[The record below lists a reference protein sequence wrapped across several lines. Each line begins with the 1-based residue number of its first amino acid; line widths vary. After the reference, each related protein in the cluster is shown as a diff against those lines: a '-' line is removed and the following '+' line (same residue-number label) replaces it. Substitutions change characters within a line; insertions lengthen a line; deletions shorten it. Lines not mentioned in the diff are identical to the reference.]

1 MHQFGLR
8 PNPKIWIVASGFA
21 LRYHFAGLSS
31 VFSFCREVDVLRSVL
46 WGGLALA
53 LAVGVVHAQS
63 GSLSPA
69 ELLKDPAVKAAIDGA
84 KATEAQTIADQIRFC
99 EIPAPEFK
107 EEVRGLE
114 LKRVFTQLGLQNVR
128 VDKVGNVLG
137 DYPGAAA
144 RPRLVLAAHLDTVF
158 PEGTEVKVKREGNVL
173 KGPGIGDDC
182 RGLAVMVA
190 IVREMKKANVKT
202 PGSITFVA
210 NVGEEGLGDLRGVKE
225 LFNTTLKDQI
235 DRFVSI
241 DGTGV
246 HVTNVAVGSHR
257 YRVTFK
263 GPGGHSFGAFGM
275 ANPMGAMGRAI
286 AKIQELQVP
295 KQPRTTFNV
304 GRIGG
309 GTSVNSI
316 PFDGWMELDMRSS
329 DPASL
334 AAVDANIQKAI
345 DAAVAEENTR
355 WGKPGVITVV
365 KELVGDRP
373 AGSTPESSSIVRNGL
388 AAATALGFTS
398 NLGEGSTDSNTP
410 MALGVPAI
418 TIGGGGRGRDA
429 HALSE
434 NFDVTDA
441 WMGTQHA
448 LLLTVALAQK

>member
-1 MHQFGLR
+1 MLR
-8 PNPKIWIVASGFA
+8 
-21 LRYHFAGLSS
+21 S
-31 VFSFCREVDVLRSVL
+31 VFSGSLV
-46 WGGLALA
+46 LALA
-53 LAVGVVHAQS
+53 IGVVHAQS
-63 GSLSPA
+63 ESRPPG
-69 ELLKDPAVKAAIDGA
+69 ELLKDPAVKAAIDAA

-99 EIPAPEFK
+99 EIPAPSFK
-107 EEVRGLE
+107 EDARGQE
-114 LKRVFTQLGLQNVR
+114 LKRVFQQLGLQNVR
-128 VDKVGNVLG
+128 IDKVGNVLG

-144 RPRLVLAAHLDTVF
+144 HPHLVLAAHLDTVF
-158 PEGTEVKVKREGNVL
+158 PEGTDVKVKREVAIL
-173 KGPGIGDDC
+173 RGPGIGDDC

-190 IVREMKKANVKT
+190 IIREMKKANVQT

-225 LFNTTLKDQI
+225 LFQVTLKDQI

-263 GPGGHSFGAFGM
+263 GPGGHSFGAFGL

-286 AKIQELQVP
+286 ARIQEMQVP
-295 KQPRTTFNV
+295 KQPKTTFNV
-304 GRIGG
+304 GRTGG

-316 PFDGWMELDMRSS
+316 PFEAWIEVDMRSS
-329 DPASL
+329 DSASL
-334 AAVDANIQKAI
+334 AAVDATFQKAV
-345 DAAVAEENTR
+345 DAAVVEENQR

-373 AGSTPESSSIVRNGL
+373 AGSTPENSPIVRSGL
-388 AAATALGFTS
+388 AAATVLGFTS
-398 NLGEGSTDSNTP
+398 NLGEGSTDSNIP
-410 MALGVPAI
+410 MSLTIPSI

-429 HALSE
+429 HALTES
-434 NFDVTDA
+434 FDTTDA

>member
-1 MHQFGLR
+1 M
-8 PNPKIWIVASGFA
+8 
-21 LRYHFAGLSS
+21 
-31 VFSFCREVDVLRSVL
+31 LRSVL
-46 WGGLALA
+46 SGGLAVA
-53 LAVGVVHAQS
+53 LAIGVGQAQS
-63 GSLSPA
+63 GSPSPGD
-69 ELLKDPAVKAAIDGA
+69 LLKDPAVKAAIDAA
-84 KATEAQTIADQIRFC
+84 KANETQTIADQIRFC
-99 EIPAPEFK
+99 EIPAPSFK
-107 EEVRGLE
+107 EEVRGQE

-128 VDKVGNVLG
+128 VDQVGNVLG
-137 DYPGAAA
+137 DYAGAAA
-144 RPRLVLAAHLDTVF
+144 HPHLVLAAHLDTVF
-158 PEGTEVKVKREGNVL
+158 PEGTDVKVKREGALL

-190 IVREMKKANVKT
+190 IIREMTKANVKT

-225 LFNTTLKDQI
+225 LFKTTLKDQI

-257 YRVTFK
+257 YRVSFK

-316 PFDGWMELDMRSS
+316 PFEGWMELDMRSS

-334 AAVDANIQKAI
+334 AAIDASIQKAI
-345 DAAVAEENTR
+345 DAAVNEENAR
-355 WGKPGVITVV
+355 WGKAGVISVV

-373 AGSTPESSSIVRNGL
+373 AGSTPESSAIVRNGL
-388 AAATALGFTS
+388 AAATVLGFAS
-398 NLGEGSTDSNTP
+398 GPPGEGSTDSNIP
-410 MALGVPAI
+410 MSLGVPSI
-418 TIGGGGRGRDA
+418 TIGGGGRGREA
-429 HALSE
+429 HALTE
-434 NFDVTDA
+434 TFDTTDA